1 MSLITL
7 KNVKK
12 EYGKNQVLFEN
23 LSLEIEKGEFVGFVG
38 KSGAGKTTLLNIIGL
53 ITDISEGTITIDGHQ
68 NLSMNGKNAM
78 ILRRYT
84 IGYLFQN
91 YGLIEDE
98 SVLWNLKLA
107 LEYKKIKR
115 EEKLKLINKYLKQFE
130 LSDMLNKK
138 VYQLSG
144 GEQQRIAIIKLIL
157 QGSQIILADEPTS
170 GLDKENELIVMK
182 LLKELN
188 EKVFSKYPMIT
199 VGETLETTVEDGK
212 KYSGFKEHELNM
224 IFTFEHMNVDNG
236 SNSKWSAERF
246 KLSKLKSIMNRWQMG
261 LQGNAWN
268 SLYWNNHDQPRVV
281 SRFGNDQ
288 EYWEKSAK
296 MLGTCLH
303 MMQGTPYIYQGEEI
317 GMTNDYLEKIEDYED
332 IESLTSYYQRT
343 EGMGEDPEY
352 MFKCVQKKSR
362 DNART
367 AMQWDDSEYAGFGD
381 AGCWFT
387 INPNYKTINVKNQI
401 NDAESIYS
409 YYKKLI
415 QLRKN
420 YPIIVYGDFHPL
432 YEESEK
438 NYCYIRELGKEKLLV
453 LCSFS
458 EEEQLVELPDEFLG
472 RKGITLISNYDK
484 LIDLNNCIEDEKT
497 VLLKAY
503 EARVI
508 YYN

>member
-53 ITDISEGTITIDGHQ
+53 ITDISEGTIIIDSHQ
-68 NLSMNGKNAM
+68 NLSMNSKNAM

-84 IGYLFQN
+84 ICYLVQN

-188 EKVFSKYPMIT
+188 EKGITIIMVTHNMNLCDCFS
-199 VGETLETTVEDGK
+199 
-212 KYSGFKEHELNM
+212 
-224 IFTFEHMNVDNG
+224 
-236 SNSKWSAERF
+236 
-246 KLSKLKSIMNRWQMG
+246 
-261 LQGNAWN
+261 
-268 SLYWNNHDQPRVV
+268 RV
-281 SRFGNDQ
+281 
-288 EYWEKSAK
+288 
-296 MLGTCLH
+296 
-303 MMQGTPYIYQGEEI
+303 
-317 GMTNDYLEKIEDYED
+317 
-332 IESLTSYYQRT
+332 
-343 EGMGEDPEY
+343 
-352 MFKCVQKKSR
+352 
-362 DNART
+362 
-367 AMQWDDSEYAGFGD
+367 
-381 AGCWFT
+381 
-387 INPNYKTINVKNQI
+387 INVENF
-401 NDAESIYS
+401 
-409 YYKKLI
+409 
-415 QLRKN
+415 R
-420 YPIIVYGDFHPL
+420 
-432 YEESEK
+432 
-438 NYCYIRELGKEKLLV
+438 
-453 LCSFS
+453 
-458 EEEQLVELPDEFLG
+458 
-472 RKGITLISNYDK
+472 
-484 LIDLNNCIEDEKT
+484 
-497 VLLKAY
+497 
-503 EARVI
+503 
-508 YYN
+508 

>member
-84 IGYLFQN
+84 I
-91 YGLIEDE
+91 GLIEDE

-188 EKVFSKYPMIT
+188 EKGITIIMVTHNMNLCDCFS
-199 VGETLETTVEDGK
+199 
-212 KYSGFKEHELNM
+212 
-224 IFTFEHMNVDNG
+224 
-236 SNSKWSAERF
+236 
-246 KLSKLKSIMNRWQMG
+246 
-261 LQGNAWN
+261 
-268 SLYWNNHDQPRVV
+268 RV
-281 SRFGNDQ
+281 
-288 EYWEKSAK
+288 
-296 MLGTCLH
+296 
-303 MMQGTPYIYQGEEI
+303 
-317 GMTNDYLEKIEDYED
+317 
-332 IESLTSYYQRT
+332 
-343 EGMGEDPEY
+343 
-352 MFKCVQKKSR
+352 
-362 DNART
+362 
-367 AMQWDDSEYAGFGD
+367 
-381 AGCWFT
+381 
-387 INPNYKTINVKNQI
+387 INVENF
-401 NDAESIYS
+401 
-409 YYKKLI
+409 
-415 QLRKN
+415 R
-420 YPIIVYGDFHPL
+420 
-432 YEESEK
+432 
-438 NYCYIRELGKEKLLV
+438 
-453 LCSFS
+453 
-458 EEEQLVELPDEFLG
+458 
-472 RKGITLISNYDK
+472 
-484 LIDLNNCIEDEKT
+484 
-497 VLLKAY
+497 
-503 EARVI
+503 
-508 YYN
+508 